1 MVKLTAKSYLD
12 FELDLDV
19 TSFWKSHQWHPY
31 ADMDYM
37 RHEYKSAVDPWR
49 SCVIAVRKEGVVLA
63 CAIGKIQSMPIKLQ
77 FGYKVLNGPP
87 LLTLVFHRSGFVGS
101 WDAAALQ
108 FLMQELHEL
117 LMSRMIDTLLLRMI
131 SLDSP
136 LHGIS
141 RSMVPFLRRD
151 HFPIIQ
157 EYWTTTRLDSF
168 ESFLSAHPN
177 IKKNLNR
184 YVNRID
190 RVFGDRVQIKCYRD
204 PKEMQ
209 LMLEHSEKVGRKTW
223 QRKLGAPSFL
233 TDGEESRYAFHFH
246 EGWARAYVLYLDGA
260 PVAFKH
266 GIVYQGV
273 FYVGSMGYD
282 PAYQNLRFGTYL
294 RTNVIRDLCADP
306 EIHAMDYSVGN
317 TEAKR
322 QYCDTFF
329 KVSDIHLF
337 GPRIGLS
344 IQNSLHL
351 LVQGG
356 HQLAKHLLHESGWY
370 QSIRQ
375 RWRQSS

>member
-1 MVKLTAKSYLD
+1 MMLTAKTYLD
-12 FELDLDV
+12 FQLDPDV

-31 ADMDYM
+31 ADMDYL
-37 RHEYKSAVDPWR
+37 RHEYESAVEPWR
-49 SCVIAVRKEGVVLA
+49 SCVIVIRDEAKVLA
-63 CAIGKIQSMPIKLQ
+63 CAIGKIQSMPIRLQ
-77 FGYKVLNGPP
+77 FGYKVFNGPP
-87 LLTLVFHRSGFVGS
+87 LVTLVLHRSGFVGN
-101 WDAAALQ
+101 WDDATLQ
-108 FLMQELHEL
+108 ILMQELHKL
-117 LMSRMIDTLLLRMI
+117 LTSRMIDALLLRMI

-136 LHGIS
+136 LHSIS
-141 RSMVPFLRRD
+141 LSMAPFFRRD

-184 YVNRID
+184 YVHRID
-190 RVFGDRVQIKCYRD
+190 RVLGDRVRIKCYRD

-209 LMLEHSEKVGRKTW
+209 LMLEHSEEVGGKTW

-233 TDGEESRYAFHFH
+233 TDDEQSRHAFHFQK
-246 EGWARAYVLYLDGA
+246 GWARAYVLYLDGKPA
-260 PVAFKH
+260 AFKH

-282 PAYQNLRFGTYL
+282 PAYQNLRIGTYL
-294 RTNVIRDLCADP
+294 RMNVIRDQCADP
-306 EIHAMDYSVGN
+306 KIHTMDYSVGN

-329 KVSDIHLF
+329 RVSDIHLF
-337 GPRIGLS
+337 GPGIGLS
-344 IQNSLHL
+344 IHNSLRL

-356 HQLAKHLLHESGWY
+356 HQLAKHLFHQSGWY
-370 QSIRQ
+370 QAIRQ
-375 RWRQSS
+375 RWRRGA